1 MNEAT
6 LKKINE
12 ELSTDLIGQK
22 FGKVFTLSR
31 FETAIDFRLP
41 DSCFLFVSIN
51 PVSPRIYFINRRFK
65 DLEKN
70 SGNPPPFVLM
80 VRKRLSN
87 AVLNKIEKVE
97 NERILQFFFTV
108 QTEFGETENYVFV
121 VQLTGRSSNL
131 YLLNEKNII
140 LDSLRENTGNGQE
153 IGDFYSPPARPD
165 NFKKSE
171 KKEEVFPKGGFET
184 VSEAL
189 DDFFLTREAEQRF
202 KSIANSAESKLN
214 AELKKRGK
222 LLKNLKRDLQRHGD
236 AETWK
241 RCGDLL
247 LANVANAIREG
258 ETILV
263 TDYYDENLPTVEIKA
278 DENLSVTE
286 VAENYFKR
294 YTKARNAGEE
304 ITKRLAVLEKE
315 TEKLKIKKEKL
326 KKAFEEKD
334 EDFFEQFKE
343 DKKESGKSKKK
354 TKQHASKSRSFTSSD
369 GFEILV
375 GKGAKDN
382 DLLTFRVAKS
392 YDMWLHAADYPGSH
406 TIIKNPNR
414 AEIPPKTLVEAAQLA
429 AFYSQ
434 AKSQPKAAVHY
445 TQRKFVHK
453 PKGGVAGLVN
463 LSSFKT
469 ILVEPRFLE
478 GEKGR
483 KGEGE

>member
-6 LKKINE
+6 LEKIKE
-12 ELSTDLIGQK
+12 ELDEKLTGQK

-41 DSCFLFVSIN
+41 DSRFLFISVN
-51 PVSPRIYFINRRFK
+51 PVSPRIYFIQRRFK

-87 AVLNKIEKVE
+87 AVLQRIEKIE
-97 NERILQFFFTV
+97 NERILHFYLTA
-108 QTEFGETENYVFV
+108 QTEVGETEHYVFV

-131 YLLNEKNII
+131 FLLNEKNVI
-140 LDSLRENTGNGQE
+140 LDSLRENTGDGQE
-153 IGDFYSPPARPD
+153 MGDLYNAPARPEH
-165 NFKKSE
+165 FVKSL
-171 KKEEVFPKGGFET
+171 KKEEIFPKGEFET

-189 DDFFLTREAEQRF
+189 DDFYLTREAEQHF

-214 AELKKRGK
+214 AEIKKHEK
-222 LLKNLKRDLQRHGD
+222 LLKNLNLDLKKHGD

-241 RCGDLL
+241 RLGDLL
-247 LANVANAIREG
+247 LANVADAIREDG
-258 ETILV
+258 KFYV
-263 TDYYDENLPTVEIKA
+263 TDYYDENLPVVEIEA
-278 DENLSVTE
+278 EENQSLTE
-286 VAENYFKR
+286 TAESYFKR
-294 YTKARNAGEE
+294 YTKARNAKEE
-304 ITKRLAVLEKE
+304 ISKRLAELEKE
-315 TEKLKIKKEKL
+315 TEKLKVQKEKL
-326 KKAFEEKD
+326 KKAFDERD
-334 EDFFEQFKE
+334 EDFFKQFKD
-343 DKKESGKSKKK
+343 DKKENKKSGK
-354 TKQHASKSRSFTSSD
+354 KQKQDASKSRSFMSSD

-392 YDMWLHAADYPGSH
+392 YDLWLHAADYPGSH
-406 TIIKNPNR
+406 TIIKNPNKL
-414 AEIPPKTLVEAAQLA
+414 EIPPKTLVEAAQLA

-453 PKGGVAGLVN
+453 PKGAVAGLVN

-469 ILVEPRFLE
+469 ILVEPKML
-478 GEKGR
+478 
-483 KGEGE
+483 

>member
-12 ELSTDLIGQK
+12 ELSKDLIGQK

-31 FETAIDFRLP
+31 FETAIDFRP
-41 DSCFLFVSIN
+41 ADSRFLFISAN
-51 PVSPRIYFINRRFK
+51 PVTPRIYFIQRRFK

-70 SGNPPPFVLM
+70 SRNPPPFVLM

-87 AVLNKIEKVE
+87 AILNKIEKVR

-108 QTEFGETENYVFV
+108 RTEFGETENYVFV

-140 LDSLRENTGNGQE
+140 LDSLRENTGDGQE
-153 IGDFYSPPARPD
+153 IGDFYSAPMRPD
-165 NFKKSE
+165 NFKKSV
-171 KKEEVFPKGGFET
+171 KKEEVFPKGEFET

-189 DDFFLTREAEQRF
+189 DNFYLTREAEQRF

-214 AELKKRGK
+214 TEIKKHEK
-222 LLKNLKRDLQRHGD
+222 LLKNLNRDLQKHGD
-236 AETWK
+236 ADTWK
-241 RCGDLL
+241 RYGDLL
-247 LANVANAIREG
+247 LANVANAVREG

-278 DENLSVTE
+278 DENQTITE
-286 VAENYFKR
+286 VALNYFKR
-294 YTKARNAGEE
+294 YTKARNAKEE
-304 ITKRLAVLEKE
+304 ITKRLAVLERE
-315 TEKLKIKKEKL
+315 TEKLNIKKEKT

-334 EDFFEQFKE
+334 EEFFEQFKD
-343 DKKESGKSKKK
+343 DKKDTKKSKKK
-354 TKQHASKSRSFTSSD
+354 TKQDASKSRSFMSSD

-392 YDMWLHAADYPGSH
+392 YDMWLHAADYHGSH

-414 AEIPPKTLVEAAQLA
+414 LEIPPKTLVEAAQLA

-434 AKSQPKAAVHY
+434 AKTQPKAAVHY

-469 ILVEPRFLE
+469 ILVEPKML
-478 GEKGR
+478 
-483 KGEGE
+483 

>member
-1 MNEAT
+1 MNEIT
-6 LKKINE
+6 LKKIAE
-12 ELSTDLIGQK
+12 ELVKDLIGRQ

-41 DSCFLFVSIN
+41 DSRFLFISVN
-51 PVSPRIYFINRRFK
+51 PVSPRIYLIKRRFK

-80 VRKRLSN
+80 IRKRLSN
-87 AVLNKIEKVE
+87 AVLTRIEKVE
-97 NERILQFFFTV
+97 NERILQFFLTAN
-108 QTEFGETENYVFV
+108 TDIGETEHYILT

-131 YLLNEKNII
+131 YLLNKDKII
-140 LDSLRENTGNGQE
+140 LDTLRENTGDGQE
-153 IGDFYSPPARPD
+153 TGDFYAPPTRPE
-165 NFKKSE
+165 NFQKSD
-171 KKEEVFPKGGFET
+171 KKEEVFPKDDFST

-189 DDFFLTREAEQRF
+189 DNFYLTREAEQRF
-202 KSIANSAESKLN
+202 TSRAKSAESKLN
-214 AELKKRGK
+214 AEIKKQNK
-222 LLKNLKRDLQRHGD
+222 LLKNLNQDLQKHGD

-241 RCGDLL
+241 RFGDLL
-247 LANVANAIREG
+247 LANVANAVREG

-263 TDYYDENLPTVEIKA
+263 TDYYDENLPIVEIQA
-278 DENLSVTE
+278 NENASITE
-286 VAENYFKR
+286 VAEDYFKK
-294 YTKARNAGEE
+294 YTKARNAKEE
-304 ITKRLAVLEKE
+304 ISKRLAVLEKE
-315 TEKLKIKKEKL
+315 IAKLNIQKEKIE
-326 KKAFEEKD
+326 KAFAEKD
-334 EDFFEQFKE
+334 EEFFEQFAG
-343 DKKESGKSKKK
+343 DKKEPRKSKKK
-354 TKQHASKSRSFTSSD
+354 TKPDASKSRSFISSD

-414 AEIPPKTLVEAAQLA
+414 AEIPSQTLVEAAQLA

-434 AKSQPKAAVHY
+434 AKEQPKAAVHY

-469 ILVEPRFLE
+469 ILVEPKVLQN
-478 GEKGR
+478 EKR
-483 KGEGE
+483 